1 MTNEVIRGV
10 AKVIA
15 SLFPDIPVFTEKVDQ
30 GIIEPSFVV
39 RCFRNQHGR
48 YRGQRFRKTHSIEV
62 QYFPPVKNRRENA
75 HSVEE
80 KLFWALEY
88 ITVGTDT
95 IRGEK
100 MDVHMDEDYTV
111 IFTVNYD
118 YFVIQK
124 NDEIPMEDLSEE
136 VLVNDGEEN

>member
-88 ITVGTDT
+88 ITV
-95 IRGEK
+95 
-100 MDVHMDEDYTV
+100 
-111 IFTVNYD
+111 NYD

-124 NDEIPMEDLSEE
+124 NDELPMEDLSEE